1 MRSPRLICRQDNTD
15 HPVHHLPDCK
25 VWPLNVVR
33 AKVPSEIHY
42 ENFDRSLPGIG
53 EESNKRDCS
62 AGERGSVVGWFE
74 DQTCKVAGAYLRC
87 SGESG
92 SGSCSLVAG
101 RVNCHNLEGV
111 GAVRG

>member
-33 AKVPSEIHY
+33 AKVPGEIHY

-53 EESNKRDCS
+53 EEAHKCDCS
-62 AGERGSVVGWFE
+62 TGERRSIVSWFE
-74 DQTCKVAGAYLRC
+74 NYTREVAGAALGCGRK
-87 SGESG
+87 SGRGPG
-92 SGSCSLVAG
+92 SQVAG
-101 RVNCHNLEGV
+101 GVHGDNLESV
-111 GAVRG
+111 CAVRG